1 VSIGHDDGTGDG
13 FRASGTS
20 RFRRRGTVTALRLS
34 SPRRWS
40 TEAGDLLE
48 VQAGDWW
55 VTDDAGVS
63 RGVADADFRA
73 SYRPLDGSRYER
85 VGAVTARRA
94 ETRVVVQTQEGSAI
108 AEPGTWV
115 VTDDEGNSW
124 PVPPA
129 VFEAGYEPAD
139 AT

>member
-1 VSIGHDDGTGDG
+1 MSG
-13 FRASGTS
+13 ASGDRSHASGAS
-20 RFRRRGTVTALRLS
+20 RFRRRGTVTALRLTDA
-34 SPRRWS
+34 RCWT

-63 RGVADADFRA
+63 RGVADADFHA
-73 SYRPLDGSRYER
+73 SYRPLGGGRYAR
-85 VGAVTARRA
+85 VGTVTAQRA
-94 ETRVVVQTQEGSAI
+94 ASRVVVQTQEGTAI

-115 VTDDEGNSW
+115 VTDGEGNSW

>member
-1 VSIGHDDGTGDG
+1 M
-13 FRASGTS
+13 
-20 RFRRRGTVTALRLS
+20 VTALRLTG
-34 SPRRWS
+34 PREWI

-48 VQAGDWW
+48 VKAGDWW

-63 RGVADADFRA
+63 RGVADADFRD
-73 SYRPLDGSRYER
+73 SYRPLGGSHYER
-85 VGAVTARRA
+85 VGFVTARRA
-94 ETRVVVQTQEGSAI
+94 EARVVVHTQEGSAI

-115 VTDDEGNSW
+115 VTDSEGNSW